1 MTYLA
6 TSINDS
12 AVITEKAGA
21 ALDDVRGK
29 AVKYD
34 ASGNVVLCSTAGE
47 AAIGIGIM
55 TNDEATAQG
64 ADVDIQV
71 KEMGLVRT
79 GDAVS
84 KGDELTCDTNG
95 GPGESHH
102 GRPVYH
108 RRGTGG
114 RRCRRCLYQGP
125 DGEIPQG
132 CGLIDKG
139 GTT

>member
-12 AVITEKAGA
+12 AVIIEKAGA
-21 ALDDVRGK
+21 VLDDVRGK

-95 GPGESHH
+95 AL
-102 GRPVYH
+102 VKAT
-108 RRGTGG
+108 TGG
-114 RRCRRCLYQGP
+114 QYIIAVALEAAGAAGAYIKAQMVKYPKTAG
-125 DGEIPQG
+125 
-132 CGLIDKG
+132 
-139 GTT
+139 

>member
-1 MTYLA
+1 MTYFA

-21 ALDDVRGK
+21 VLDDVRGK

-34 ASGNVVLCSTAGE
+34 AAGNVVLCSTAGE

-55 TNDEATAQG
+55 TNDETTAQG

-84 KGDELTCDTNG
+84 KGDELTCDANG
-95 GPGESHH
+95 AL
-102 GRPVYH
+102 VKAT
-108 RRGTGG
+108 TGG
-114 RRCRRCLYQGP
+114 QYIIAVAL
-125 DGEIPQG
+125 EAA
-132 CGLIDKG
+132 
-139 GTT
+139 GTAGAYIKAQMVKYPKTAG

>member
-34 ASGNVVLCSTAGE
+34 TAGNVVLCSTAGE

-55 TNDEATAQG
+55 TNDEATAGG
-64 ADVDIQV
+64 ADLEIQV
-71 KEMGLVRT
+71 VAVGRLRT
-79 GDAVS
+79 GHAERE
-84 KGDELTCDTNG
+84 GDELTCDTNG
-95 GPGESHH
+95 AL
-102 GRPVYH
+102 VKAT
-108 RRGTGG
+108 TGSQYIIAVALEAAG
-114 RRCRRCLYQGP
+114 AAGAYIKAQMVKYPKTAG
-125 DGEIPQG
+125 
-132 CGLIDKG
+132 
-139 GTT
+139 